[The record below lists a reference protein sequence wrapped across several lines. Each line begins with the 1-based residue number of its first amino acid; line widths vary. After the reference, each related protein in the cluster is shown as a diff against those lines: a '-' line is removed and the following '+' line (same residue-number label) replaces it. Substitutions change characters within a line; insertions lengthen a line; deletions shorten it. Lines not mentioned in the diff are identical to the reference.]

1 MGKKIFKVASSAL
14 LSLILI
20 VLYIK
25 LFAENKAIY
34 NDGYG
39 TNYEANEELVY
50 FFYAS
55 VSFLV
60 CSIIDLISYS
70 KYRKENEF
78 SLKLAPA
85 ISSLFL
91 IGYFTKAFFKP
102 LMKKNIFNEVYFVVF
117 LTILI
122 VTIIAIWNFIEYL
135 IKQHKNNN

>member
-1 MGKKIFKVASSAL
+1 MGKKIFKVVSSAL

-70 KYRKENEF
+70 KYGKENEF
-78 SLKLAPA
+78 SINLAPA
-85 ISSLFL
+85 MSSLFL

>member
-70 KYRKENEF
+70 NIE
-78 SLKLAPA
+78 
-85 ISSLFL
+85 
-91 IGYFTKAFFKP
+91 
-102 LMKKNIFNEVYFVVF
+102 KKM
-117 LTILI
+117 
-122 VTIIAIWNFIEYL
+122 NF
-135 IKQHKNNN
+135 H